1 MLKKDLFIQF
11 ARSTFILVRFIC
23 LAAMAQDIAW
33 ATDANVLAAM
43 LDATLSVWLCPN
55 CVHYSDRKIIRK
67 TRIDK
72 ESRFLTLLY
81 KMRFVISQ

>member
-1 MLKKDLFIQF
+1 
-11 ARSTFILVRFIC
+11 
-23 LAAMAQDIAW
+23 MAQDIEW
-33 ATDANVLAAM
+33 AADANVLAAM

-72 ESRFLTLLY
+72 ESRFNAQFLLHSIEY
-81 KMRFVISQ
+81 LIFFTS

>member
-1 MLKKDLFIQF
+1 
-11 ARSTFILVRFIC
+11 
-23 LAAMAQDIAW
+23 MAQDIAW

-72 ESRFLTLLY
+72 ESRFSFIFIIQNIFCYFFLIIYIVYLY
-81 KMRFVISQ
+81 L

>member
-1 MLKKDLFIQF
+1 
-11 ARSTFILVRFIC
+11 
-23 LAAMAQDIAW
+23 MAQDIAW

-72 ESRFLTLLY
+72 ESRFYFFISIIYLY
-81 KMRFVISQ
+81 II

>member
-11 ARSTFILVRFIC
+11 ARNTFRLVRFIC
-23 LAAMAQDIAW
+23 LAAMAQHIAW

-72 ESRFLTLLY
+72 ESRYLTLLY

>member
-1 MLKKDLFIQF
+1 MI
-11 ARSTFILVRFIC
+11 A
-23 LAAMAQDIAW
+23 AAMTQSIAW

-55 CVHYSDRKIIRK
+55 CVHYSDRKVIRK

-72 ESRFLTLLY
+72 ENRCARQSNVFISIDVFVNLHDMKFHFLPTT
-81 KMRFVISQ
+81 VH

>member
-1 MLKKDLFIQF
+1 
-11 ARSTFILVRFIC
+11 
-23 LAAMAQDIAW
+23 MAQDIAW

-72 ESRFLTLLY
+72 ESRFY
-81 KMRFVISQ
+81 SFISII

>member
-11 ARSTFILVRFIC
+11 ASICFILVRFIC

-72 ESRFLTLLY
+72 ESGFLTLLY

>member
-1 MLKKDLFIQF
+1 MLIVYIIIRVNHL
-11 ARSTFILVRFIC
+11 S
-23 LAAMAQDIAW
+23 AAMAQDIAW

-72 ESRFLTLLY
+72 ESRFGIFSLLN
-81 KMRFVISQ
+81 QT

>member
-1 MLKKDLFIQF
+1 
-11 ARSTFILVRFIC
+11 
-23 LAAMAQDIAW
+23 MAQNITW

-55 CVHYSDRKIIRK
+55 CVHYSDRKVIRR

-72 ESRFLTLLY
+72 ESRYYPRLIHSYATLKFTTDIYVDRGDL
-81 KMRFVISQ
+81 RDE